1 MPGAGDG
8 ERAVPGD
15 GERAVAGAGGAERTV
30 ADLAAD
36 LLAVE
41 ASRSAF
47 PTERPTPSIG
57 SPAVGTGPSSPGLGA
72 VLEIRSLD
80 AAYGN
85 QQVLFGVDLDV
96 GRGEAL
102 ALLGTNGAG
111 KTTLLRTI
119 SGLHRARRGVVRF
132 QGRDLSTTDAA
143 TRVQLGIV
151 GVPGGRA
158 TFPSL
163 SVLDNL
169 LVGCHLFAWDG
180 DRVRRRIAAVLEVF
194 GRLGERLD
202 QPAGTLS
209 GGEQQMLALAKA
221 LLPEPALLLID
232 ELSLGLAPVVVEQLL
247 EVVATLAAAGTTMI
261 IVEQSINVA
270 LAIADRAVWLEK
282 GRTRFVGATAELL
295 DRHDL
300 VKQVF
305 LGGRS

>member
-1 MPGAGDG
+1 M
-8 ERAVPGD
+8 
-15 GERAVAGAGGAERTV
+15 
-30 ADLAAD
+30 
-36 LLAVE
+36 
-41 ASRSAF
+41 
-47 PTERPTPSIG
+47 
-57 SPAVGTGPSSPGLGA
+57 
-72 VLEIRSLD
+72 
-80 AAYGN
+80 AYGN
-85 QQVLFGVDLDV
+85 LQVLFGLDLDV
-96 GRGEAL
+96 APGEAL
-102 ALLGTNGAG
+102 ALLGANGAG

-119 SGLHRARRGVVRF
+119 SGLQRARSGLIRF

-151 GVPGGRA
+151 QVAGGRA

-180 DRVRRRIAAVLEVF
+180 DRVRRRISAVVDVF
-194 GRLGERLD
+194 PPLGERLD

-209 GGEQQMLALAKA
+209 GGEQQMLGLAKA

-247 EVVATLAAAGTTMI
+247 EVVARLSAAGTTMI

-270 LAIADRAVWLEK
+270 LAIADRAVWMEK
-282 GRTRFVGATAELL
+282 GRARFVGATADLL

-305 LGGRS
+305 LGGG